1 LITLF
6 TEAILKKV
14 PQERLSLQEICNS
27 DWLKGVP
34 FPVTPGASESC
45 SLSPT
50 FHTPISKTPENHS
63 ENVPRKTDSPE
74 TVLVSEG
81 NKASLQCESDMT
93 VKPNSMDNQSSV
105 EGPLAVQT
113 DLMSRQQQC
122 YSGSEKKENEI
133 VATEMLARKKLLD
146 FGITSA
152 MLEEHSSRGARSAI
166 IGTYRIVIHR
176 IQRRGHVDVDSASV
190 DDVDGLPSAV
200 PSRSAS
206 TNHFFL
212 PSFGRRSKSAA
223 VKSKGHKPD
232 KTNRS
237 RTCILL

>member
-1 LITLF
+1 MIQLV
-6 TEAILKKV
+6 TEGILKKV
-14 PQERLSLQEICNS
+14 PQERLSLQEIRNS
-27 DWLKGVP
+27 DWLKGVT
-34 FPVTPGASESC
+34 FPVTPGASENY

-50 FHTPISKTPENHS
+50 FQKPISTTPENHS
-63 ENVPRKTDSPE
+63 ENVSGKTESPE
-74 TVLVSEG
+74 TVPVSEE
-81 NKASLQCESDMT
+81 NKETLQCESDMA
-93 VKPNSMDNQSSV
+93 VKENSIDNQSSV
-105 EGPLAVQT
+105 EGSLTVQT
-113 DLMSRQQQC
+113 DLMNRKQS

-133 VATEMLARKKLLD
+133 VATEILARKKLLD

-176 IQRRGHVDVDSASV
+176 IQRQGHVDVDTTSV

-206 TNHFFL
+206 ANHFFL
-212 PSFGRRSKSAA
+212 PPFGRRSKSAA
-223 VKSKGHKPD
+223 VKSKGHKAD
-232 KTNRS
+232 KNNRS

>member
-1 LITLF
+1 VIKLVA
-6 TEAILKKV
+6 EGILKKV
-14 PQERLSLQEICNS
+14 PRERLSLQEIRNS
-27 DWLKGVP
+27 DWLKGVT
-34 FPVTPGASESC
+34 FPVTPGASESY

-50 FHTPISKTPENHS
+50 FHKLISKIPESHS
-63 ENVPRKTDSPE
+63 ENVPGNTDNTE
-74 TVLVSEG
+74 TVPVSEET
-81 NKASLQCESDMT
+81 KESSHCESDVT
-93 VKPNSMDNQSSV
+93 VKGNSMDNQSSE
-105 EGPLAVQT
+105 EGSLTVQT
-113 DLMSRQQQC
+113 DLMNRQQS

-133 VATEMLARKKLLD
+133 VATEILARKKLLE

-176 IQRRGHVDVDSASV
+176 IQRRGHVDVDTASV

-206 TNHFFL
+206 ANHFFL
-212 PSFGRRSKSAA
+212 SSFGRRSKSAA

-237 RTCILL
+237 RTCVLL